1 MLSQARYRI
10 LFVPAIVLGA
20 ANFALAQAP
29 TWKAGVA
36 AVKVTP
42 TNSMWMAGYAA
53 RTKPSEG
60 VASDLFCKALALE
73 AVDGKRFV
81 FVTCDLIGIPRGLRE
96 AMERECAEQHQLSAE
111 SLLLNASH
119 THCGPEFRVKSYV
132 VGDDSER
139 ARQAQAYGDDLRT
152 KLVDLVGRA
161 LAGLAPAKVT
171 YVKARCG
178 FAMNRRTPAG
188 ESFKNNPWSEGPVDH
203 DVPVLKVTAAK
214 DDALQAVLFGYACH
228 NTTIGFYQFCGDYAG
243 FAQQY
248 IEEKHP
254 GTTALFL
261 MGCGGD
267 QNPYPRGEV
276 ELARQHGRSL
286 ATAVEAALGSSPAR
300 ELAPTVNAALKR
312 VTLEFAE
319 PKPQAV
325 LEREL
330 QSPNKY
336 EAAHARRMLDQLKEK
351 GKIETLY
358 DCPLQMVRLGELTLA
373 AFPGETVVD
382 YSLRTKRELGGEGP
396 VWVAGYSNDVF
407 GYIPSQRVLLEGGY
421 EGGGAFMYGS
431 FPGPFAPDVE
441 ERLMS
446 GLAELRAK
454 LGAAKPKNDAQ

>member
-1 MLSQARYRI
+1 MFASARCVQI
-10 LFVPAIVLGA
+10 LVPAIVLGA
-20 ANFALAQAP
+20 ASVGHAQSAG
-29 TWKAGVA
+29 WKAGVA
-36 AVKVTP
+36 TVKVTP
-42 TNSMWMAGYAA
+42 TTSMWMAGYAA

-73 AVDGKRFV
+73 AADGKRFV

-96 AMERECAEQHQLSAE
+96 AMESECAERYKLPAE

-139 ARQAQAYGDDLRT
+139 ARQAQAYGDDLRG
-152 KLVDLVGRA
+152 KLVELVGRA
-161 LAGLAPAKVT
+161 LAELAPAKVT

-178 FAMNRRTPAG
+178 FAMNRRTPSG
-188 ESFKNNPWSEGPVDH
+188 ESYRNNPWSEGPVDH

-214 DDALQAVLFGYACH
+214 DDALRAVLFGYACH

-248 IEEKHP
+248 FEEKHP

-286 ATAVEAALGSSPAR
+286 ATAVDAALGSSPAR
-300 ELAPTVNAALKR
+300 ELAPTVNAALTR
-312 VTLEFAE
+312 VTLEFAP

-336 EAAHARRMLDQLKEK
+336 EASHARRMLDQLKEK

-358 DCPLQMVRLGELTLA
+358 DCPLQLVRLGQLTLA

-382 YSLRTKRELGGEGP
+382 YSLRTKRELGGDGP

-407 GYIPSQRVLLEGGY
+407 GYIPSKRVLLEGGY

-431 FPGPFAPDVE
+431 FPGPFAADVE
-441 ERLMS
+441 DRLMTS
-446 GLAELRAK
+446 LDALRAK
-454 LGAAKPKNDAQ
+454 LDAEKPASTGR